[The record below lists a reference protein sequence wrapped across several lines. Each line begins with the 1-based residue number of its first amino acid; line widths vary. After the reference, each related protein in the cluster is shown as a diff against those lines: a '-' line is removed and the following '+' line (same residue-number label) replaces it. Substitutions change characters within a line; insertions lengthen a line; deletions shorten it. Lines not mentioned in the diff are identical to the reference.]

1 MKIFLD
7 TAIVEEIREAASW
20 GILDGVTTNPSLAA
34 QSGRS
39 FKENILEIC
48 EIVDGPVSA
57 ETVSLTAAEI
67 VGEARLVCSWHRHVV
82 AKIPCIPEGLKAT
95 RALKDDPNV
104 QVNMTLVF
112 SANQGLLA
120 AKAGAN
126 FVSPFIGRLDDA
138 GHDGMELI
146 HDLVAIYDR
155 FGLDAEIIT
164 ASVRHPRHVV
174 EAALAGSHIAT
185 IPFKVL
191 QKMVRHPLT
200 DVGLDRFLE
209 DWKKV
214 PDHDTILKG

>member
-7 TAIVEEIREAASW
+7 TAVVEEIREAASW

-34 QSGRS
+34 RAGGS
-39 FKENILEIC
+39 FKDNILEIC
-48 EIVDGPVSA
+48 ELVDGPVSA
-57 ETVSLTAAEI
+57 ETVGLTEEEI
-67 VGEARLVCSWHRHVV
+67 VGEARLVCSWHPNVV

-95 RALKDDPNV
+95 SALRDDPNV
-104 QVNMTLVF
+104 RVNMTLVF
-112 SANQGLLA
+112 SVNQGLLA
-120 AKAGAN
+120 AKAGAD

-146 HDLVAIYDR
+146 RNLAAIYDIY
-155 FGLDAEIIT
+155 DIDSEIIT

-185 IPFKVL
+185 VPFKVL
-191 QKMVRHPLT
+191 KSMVKHPLT
-200 DVGLDRFLE
+200 DVGLARFLE

-214 PDHDTILKG
+214 PNHDTILKG